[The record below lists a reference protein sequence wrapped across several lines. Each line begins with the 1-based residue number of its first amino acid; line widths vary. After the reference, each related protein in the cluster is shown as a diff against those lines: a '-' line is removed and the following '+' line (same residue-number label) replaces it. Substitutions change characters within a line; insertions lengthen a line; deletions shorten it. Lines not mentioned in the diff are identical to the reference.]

1 MFELDDSYERSDI
14 GMFRVSLGLAIAKEL
29 VRMLDG
35 SISAESIYGAGTT
48 IRFSIKQSVF
58 DYSYV
63 NYNERKRKEMARRNA
78 NSHLWL
84 PDARILI
91 VDDSELALQVEKTI
105 FDTYGLAC
113 DTATS
118 GFDALDKVMV
128 ENYDMVFIDTVMPVM
143 DGLDT
148 VREMRNLDSHRAST
162 MS

>member
-118 GFDALDKVMV
+118 G
-128 ENYDMVFIDTVMPVM
+128 I
-143 DGLDT
+143 
-148 VREMRNLDSHRAST
+148 
-162 MS
+162 

>member
-63 NYNERKRKEMARRNA
+63 NYNERKRKEIRQEKRMMISGGLYSRSRR
-78 NSHLWL
+78 
-84 PDARILI
+84 
-91 VDDSELALQVEKTI
+91 I
-105 FDTYGLAC
+105 F
-113 DTATS
+113 
-118 GFDALDKVMV
+118 
-128 ENYDMVFIDTVMPVM
+128 
-143 DGLDT
+143 
-148 VREMRNLDSHRAST
+148 
-162 MS
+162 